1 MSQATPVRLGDLHR
15 GKAWPFLSWLILEGQ
30 LRPDVELLLGKPGGT
45 GLPTEWATR
54 HGADRDRLI
63 RAGRQLGWSENWVRQ
78 VSLLAAST
86 LCLHAGV
93 PLDGL
98 RDEHFTDLLAELDRA
113 GCVSVSARR
122 KVRTRLFAL
131 RQACYQLGVLARP
144 PRKGGPVAGTPAE
157 HARAVR
163 QPEVRPEVVRYV
175 TTISTTLRPT
185 TVAGRTKALL
195 PSSTTWPTSTR
206 RSAVSTSS
214 SAPPTSSPT
223 SPGCGI
229 GPGGAPTAGGE
240 PSRSAL
246 STRTWL
252 TCGASSTTSP
262 AGGGRRRRRAGC
274 CLPPTFPGCP
284 NRCPARCLPTS
295 TGR

>member
-1 MSQATPVRLGDLHR
+1 M
-15 GKAWPFLSWLILEGQ
+15 
-30 LRPDVELLLGKPGGT
+30 GKPGGT

-63 RAGRQLGWSENWVRQ
+63 SAGRQLGWSENWVRQ

-131 RQACYQLGVLARP
+131 RQACYQLGVLAQP

-195 PSSTTWPTSTR
+195 AFFNYLADQHPQVRRLDQLERTTHIEPYLAWVRYRPWRGANGRGRT
-206 RSAVSTSS
+206 VS
-214 SAPPTSSPT
+214 
-223 SPGCGI
+223 
-229 GPGGAPTAGGE
+229 
-240 PSRSAL
+240 L
-246 STRTWL
+246 SVVHQDVVDV
-252 TCGASSTTSP
+252 
-262 AGGGRRRRRAGC
+262 
-274 CLPPTFPGCP
+274 
-284 NRCPARCLPTS
+284 RCFFDDIACW
-295 TGR
+295 G